1 MAVGNDGAC
10 YIPKFHQIFGPD
22 QVGLLGRYTYPRT
35 PLLIDYPLFDGFN
48 SEKLTFAAAYVNP

>member
-10 YIPKFHQIFGPD
+10 YIPKFHQIFRPD

-35 PLLIDYPLFDGFN
+35 PLLIDYPLSDGFK
-48 SEKLTFAAAYVNP
+48 SDMLTGPAAYFDP